1 MRAKT
6 QEGIDEF
13 ERQEAQAAA
22 AGQRGG
28 CMKEPSVQ
36 KGAGSARH
44 HNDGAGAFL
53 PLYLL
58 SALVFQVTE
67 ANGTAPGWFKLTAL
81 LVLLAVSGVNA
92 AQFWRTDHRIA
103 ATVFVAVT
111 TVVAALGLWRITR

>member
-6 QEGIDEF
+6 REGIDEF

-22 AGQRGG
+22 AGKRGG
-28 CMKEPSVQ
+28 SMKEPSVQ
-36 KGAGSARH
+36 KGAGRARR

-58 SALVFQVTE
+58 SAIVLQVTE
-67 ANGTAPGWFKLTAL
+67 ASGSAPKWFRATTF

-92 AQFWRTDHRIA
+92 AQFWRTGHRIA
-103 ATVFVAVT
+103 TTAFMAATA
-111 TVVAALGLWRITR
+111 VVAALGLCWIAR